1 MAIFRSKPYKVYGK
15 IQRIGGIYI
24 EATVPHGK
32 VGDLVEI
39 KTPSGD
45 IPGEI
50 ISLNSNRAVI
60 MPFSNLYGIGRDA
73 KIDVKGIPVSVYVGD
88 SLIGKVVN
96 AFGIPL
102 DRQSPPLDAK
112 PLEVKL
118 EPINPLL
125 KEKIKE
131 PFDTGIRA
139 INGLYT
145 IGKGQKVGIF
155 AAAGVGKTTT
165 LGMITRYSQA
175 DLVILS
181 LIGERG
187 REVKEFVEDV
197 LGKEGMKKSIVVVST
212 ADEPPVNK
220 VKAAFASMVMARYFA
235 LQKGLNVLFIMDS
248 ITRFA
253 MAKRELGLA
262 SGEPPTTKGYTP
274 SVFYDL
280 SLLAES
286 CGNFSKGSITG
297 IFSVLVEGD
306 DITDPVADFMIGVLD
321 GHIILS
327 RKRAYE
333 NIYPAIDPLKSIS
346 RIMPNVVPREIY
358 DASQYI
364 KSVYATYEKMED
376 VINLGIYKKGSN
388 PQVDLAIEAKP
399 LIDNYFKQ
407 RVDEKVDLGT
417 SWQQL
422 LQLYN
427 KIKQMEVA

>member
-1 MAIFRSKPYKVYGK
+1 MSIRQFKIYGK

-24 EATVPHGK
+24 EATVPYGK

-39 KTPSGD
+39 KTPQQT
-45 IPGEI
+45 IFGEI
-50 ISLNSNRAVI
+50 ISINGDVAVI
-60 MPFSNLYGIGRDA
+60 MPFSNLYGIGSNSR
-73 KIDVKGIPVSVYVGD
+73 IEVKDIPVSVYVGE

-102 DRQSPPLDAK
+102 DRNQPLLDTI
-112 PLEVKL
+112 PLEIKL
-118 EPINPLL
+118 EPINPLM

-145 IGKGQKVGIF
+145 LGKGQKVGIF

-165 LGMITRYSQA
+165 LGMITRYAEA

-187 REVKEFVEDV
+187 REVKEFVEDI
-197 LGKEGMKKSIVVVST
+197 LGKEGMEKSIVIVST

-220 VKAAFASMVMARYFA
+220 VKAAFSSIVMARYFA
-235 LQKGLNVLFIMDS
+235 LEKGYNVLFIMDS

-262 SGEPPTTKGYTP
+262 SGEPPTAKGYTP

-280 SLLAES
+280 SLIAES
-286 CGNFSKGSITG
+286 CGKFRKGSITG

-346 RIMPNVVPREIY
+346 RIMPNVTPPEIY
-358 DASQYI
+358 EASQYI
-364 KSVYATYEKMED
+364 KSVYATYERMED
-376 VINLGIYKKGSN
+376 VINLGIYKEGSN
-388 PQVDLAIEAKP
+388 PQVDLAIKAKP
-399 LIDNYFKQ
+399 LIDDYFKQ
-407 RVDEKVDLGT
+407 RVNEKVSLQE
-417 SWQQL
+417 SWNQL

-427 KIKQMEVA
+427 KIKQLEVVS

>member
-1 MAIFRSKPYKVYGK
+1 MQFRNYKIYGK
-15 IQRIGGIYI
+15 IQKIGGIYI
-24 EATVPHGK
+24 EATVPYGK

-39 KTPSGD
+39 KRGNEK
-45 IPGEI
+45 ILGEI
-50 ISLNSNRAVI
+50 ISLQGNKAVI
-60 MPFSNLYGIGRDA
+60 MPFSNLYGIGRDS
-73 KIDVKGIPVSVYVGD
+73 KIDVKGIPVSVYIGEA
-88 SLIGKVVN
+88 LIGKVVN
-96 AFGIPL
+96 AFGLPL
-102 DRQSPPLDAK
+102 DSNRPLLGTE
-112 PLEVKL
+112 PIEIKL

-125 KEKIKE
+125 KEKIRE
-131 PFDTGIRA
+131 PFDSGIRA
-139 INGLYT
+139 INALYT
-145 IGKGQKVGIF
+145 LGKGQKVGIF

-165 LGMITRYSQA
+165 LGMITRFSQT

-197 LGKEGMKKSIVVVST
+197 LGKEGMEKSIVVVST

-220 VKAAFASMVMARYFA
+220 VKAAFSSLVMARYFA
-235 LQKGLNVLFIMDS
+235 MEKGYNVLFMMDS

-262 SGEPPTTKGYTP
+262 SGEPPTSKGYTP

-286 CGNFSKGSITG
+286 CGNFKKGSITG

-306 DITDPVADFMIGVLD
+306 DLSDPVADFMIGVLD

-346 RIMPNVVPREIY
+346 RIMPNVVPPEVY
-358 DASQYI
+358 EQAQYI

-376 VINLGIYKKGSN
+376 VINLGIYKPRSN
-388 PQVDLAIEAKP
+388 PQVDLAIKAKP
-399 LIDNYFKQ
+399 LIDAFFKQ
-407 RVDEKVDLGT
+407 GINEKVNLQQ

-422 LQLYN
+422 SELYN
-427 KIKQMEVA
+427 TIKQMEVAS

>member
-1 MAIFRSKPYKVYGK
+1 MQKPYKIYGK
-15 IQRIGGIYI
+15 IQKIGGIYI
-24 EATVPHGK
+24 EASVPRGK

-39 KTPSGD
+39 KTSHGRVYGEVISISG
-45 IPGEI
+45 
-50 ISLNSNRAVI
+50 NTAVI

-73 KIDVKGIPVSVYVGD
+73 KIDVKGIPVSVYVGEG
-88 SLIGKVVN
+88 LIGKVVN
-96 AFGIPL
+96 AFGLPL
-102 DRQSPPLDAK
+102 DSNRPLLGTK
-112 PLEVKL
+112 PIEITL

-145 IGKGQKVGIF
+145 LGVGQKVGIF

-165 LGMITRYSQA
+165 LGMITRFSQA

-197 LGKEGMKKSIVVVST
+197 LGKEGMAKSIVIVST

-220 VKAAFASMVMARYFA
+220 VKAAFASVVMARYFA
-235 LQKGLNVLFIMDS
+235 MEKGYNVLFMMDS

-262 SGEPPTTKGYTP
+262 SGEPPTAKGYTP

-280 SLLAES
+280 SLIAES
-286 CGNFSKGSITG
+286 CGKFSNGSITG

-321 GHIILS
+321 GHLILS

-346 RIMPNVVPREIY
+346 RIMPNVTPPEIY
-358 DASQYI
+358 EAAQYI

-376 VINLGIYKKGSN
+376 VINLGIYKQGSN
-388 PQVDLAIEAKP
+388 PQVDLAIKAKP
-399 LIDNYFKQ
+399 LIDNYFRQK
-407 RVDEKVDLGT
+407 VNEKVDLKT

-422 LQLYN
+422 LELKS
-427 KIKQMEVA
+427 KIKQMEAA

>member
-1 MAIFRSKPYKVYGK
+1 
-15 IQRIGGIYI
+15 
-24 EATVPHGK
+24 
-32 VGDLVEI
+32 
-39 KTPSGD
+39 
-45 IPGEI
+45 
-50 ISLNSNRAVI
+50 
-60 MPFSNLYGIGRDA
+60 MPFANLYGIERNA
-73 KIDVKGIPVSVYVGD
+73 KIEVKNIPVSVYIGK
-88 SLIGKVVN
+88 SLLGKVVN
-96 AFGIPL
+96 AFGVPL
-102 DRQSPPLDAK
+102 DTNQPLIDTT
-112 PLEVKL
+112 PVEIKL
-118 EPINPLL
+118 EPINPLY

-145 IGKGQKVGIF
+145 LGKGQKVGIF
-155 AAAGVGKTTT
+155 AAAGVGKTTM
-165 LGMITRYSQA
+165 LGMITKYSKA
-175 DLVILS
+175 DIVILS

-187 REVKEFVEDV
+187 REVREFVEDI
-197 LGKEGMKKSIVVVST
+197 LGKEGMEKSIVVVAT

-220 VKAAFASMVMARYFA
+220 VKAAFSSMVMARYFA
-235 LQKGLNVLFIMDS
+235 ENGYDVLFIMDS

-262 SGEPPTTKGYTP
+262 SGEPPTLKGYTP

-286 CGNFSKGSITG
+286 CGNFKKGSITG

-306 DITDPVADFMIGVLD
+306 DLTDPVADFMIGVLD

-346 RIMPNVVPREIY
+346 RIMPNIVPEEIY
-358 DASQYI
+358 EASQYI
-364 KSVYATYEKMED
+364 KSIYSVYEKMED

-388 PQVDLAIEAKP
+388 PNVDLAISAKP

-407 RVDEKVDLGT
+407 KINQKITLEQSWKELLNLKEKIA
-417 SWQQL
+417 QL
-422 LQLYN
+422 SS
-427 KIKQMEVA
+427 

>member
-1 MAIFRSKPYKVYGK
+1 MEREHYKDYKIYGK
-15 IQRIGGIYI
+15 IQKIGGIYI
-24 EATVPHGK
+24 EATVPYGQ
-32 VGDLVEI
+32 VGGLVEI
-39 KTPSGD
+39 KTSQKKLW
-45 IPGEI
+45 GEI
-50 ISLNSNRAVI
+50 ISLRNDIAVI
-60 MPFSNLYGIGRDA
+60 MPFANLYGIERNA
-73 KIDVKGIPVSVYVGD
+73 KIEVKNIPVSVYIGK
-88 SLIGKVVN
+88 SLLGKVVN
-96 AFGIPL
+96 AFGVPL
-102 DRQSPPLDAK
+102 DTNQPLIDTT
-112 PLEVKL
+112 PVEIKL
-118 EPINPLL
+118 EPINPLY

-145 IGKGQKVGIF
+145 LGKGQKVGIF
-155 AAAGVGKTTT
+155 AAAGVGKTTM
-165 LGMITRYSQA
+165 LGMITKYSKA
-175 DLVILS
+175 DIVILS

-187 REVKEFVEDV
+187 REVREFVEDI
-197 LGKEGMKKSIVVVST
+197 LGKEGMEKSIVVVAT

-220 VKAAFASMVMARYFA
+220 VKAAFSSMVMARYFA
-235 LQKGLNVLFIMDS
+235 ENGYDVLFIMDS

-262 SGEPPTTKGYTP
+262 SGEPPTLKGYTP

-286 CGNFSKGSITG
+286 CGNFKKGSITG

-306 DITDPVADFMIGVLD
+306 DLTDPVADFMIGVLD

-346 RIMPNVVPREIY
+346 RIMPNIVPEEIY
-358 DASQYI
+358 EASQYI
-364 KSVYATYEKMED
+364 KSIYSVYEKMED

-388 PQVDLAIEAKP
+388 PNVDLAISAKP

-407 RVDEKVDLGT
+407 KINQKIPLEQSWKELLNLKEKIA
-417 SWQQL
+417 QL
-422 LQLYN
+422 SS
-427 KIKQMEVA
+427 

>member
-1 MAIFRSKPYKVYGK
+1 MLKPYKIYGK
-15 IQRIGGIYI
+15 IQKIGGIYI
-24 EATVPHGK
+24 EASVPGGK

-39 KTPSGD
+39 KTSQGTVLGEVISISG
-45 IPGEI
+45 
-50 ISLNSNRAVI
+50 NTAVI

-73 KIDVKGIPVSVYVGD
+73 KIDIKGIPVSVYVGEG
-88 SLIGKVVN
+88 LIGKVVN
-96 AFGIPL
+96 AFGLPL
-102 DRQSPPLDAK
+102 DKGKQVLGTK
-112 PLEVKL
+112 PVEIKL

-125 KEKIKE
+125 KEKIRE

-145 IGKGQKVGIF
+145 LGKGQKVGIF
-155 AAAGVGKTTT
+155 AAAGVGKTTM
-165 LGMITRYSQA
+165 LGMITRFSQA

-197 LGKEGMKKSIVVVST
+197 LGKEGMEKSIVVVST

-220 VKAAFASMVMARYFA
+220 VKAAFSSMVMARYFA
-235 LQKGLNVLFIMDS
+235 LEKGYNVLFMMDS

-262 SGEPPTTKGYTP
+262 SGEPPTAKGYTP

-286 CGNFSKGSITG
+286 CGNFGKGSITG

-346 RIMPNVVPREIY
+346 RIMPNVVPPEIY
-358 DASQYI
+358 DAAQYI
-364 KSVYATYEKMED
+364 KSVYATYERMED
-376 VINLGIYKKGSN
+376 VINLGIYKRGSN
-388 PQVDLAIEAKP
+388 LQVDLAIEAKP
-399 LIDNYFKQ
+399 LIDNYFRQKIN
-407 RVDEKVDLGT
+407 EKVDLKK

-422 LQLYN
+422 LDLYD
-427 KIKQMEVA
+427 KIKQMEVAKL

>member
-1 MAIFRSKPYKVYGK
+1 MQKPYKIYGK
-15 IQRIGGIYI
+15 IQKIGGIYI
-24 EATVPHGK
+24 EASVPRGK

-39 KTPSGD
+39 KTSHGRVYGEVISISG
-45 IPGEI
+45 
-50 ISLNSNRAVI
+50 NTAVI

-73 KIDVKGIPVSVYVGD
+73 KIDVKGIPVSVYVGEG
-88 SLIGKVVN
+88 LIGKVVN
-96 AFGIPL
+96 AFGLPL
-102 DRQSPPLDAK
+102 DSNRPLLGTK
-112 PLEVKL
+112 PIEITL

-145 IGKGQKVGIF
+145 LGVGQKVGIF

-165 LGMITRYSQA
+165 LGMITRFSQA

-197 LGKEGMKKSIVVVST
+197 LGKEGMEKSIVIVST

-220 VKAAFASMVMARYFA
+220 VKAAFASVVMARYFA
-235 LQKGLNVLFIMDS
+235 MEKGYNVLFMMDS

-262 SGEPPTTKGYTP
+262 SGEPPTAKGYTP

-280 SLLAES
+280 SLIAES
-286 CGNFSKGSITG
+286 CGKFSNGSITG

-321 GHIILS
+321 GHLILS

-346 RIMPNVVPREIY
+346 RIMPNVTPPEIY
-358 DASQYI
+358 EAAQYI

-376 VINLGIYKKGSN
+376 VINLGIYKQGSN
-388 PQVDLAIEAKP
+388 PQVDLAIKAKP
-399 LIDNYFKQ
+399 LIDNYFRQK
-407 RVDEKVDLGT
+407 VNEKVDLKT

-422 LQLYN
+422 LELKS

>member
-1 MAIFRSKPYKVYGK
+1 MELKQFKIYGK
-15 IQRIGGIYI
+15 IKRIGGIYI
-24 EATVPHGK
+24 EATVPYGK

-39 KTPSGD
+39 KSEKKT
-45 IPGEI
+45 IKGEI
-50 ISLNSNRAVI
+50 ISINGSTAVI
-60 MPFSNLYGIGRDA
+60 MPFSNLYGIGSNS
-73 KIDVKGIPVSVYVGD
+73 KIEVKDIPVSVYVGE

-96 AFGIPL
+96 SFGIPL
-102 DRQSPPLDAK
+102 EKSSPLMDTI
-112 PLEVKL
+112 PLEIKL

-139 INGLYT
+139 INGFYT
-145 IGKGQKVGIF
+145 LGKGQKVGIF

-165 LGMITRYSQA
+165 LGMITKYAQA

-187 REVKEFVEDV
+187 REVKEFIEDV
-197 LGKEGMKKSIVVVST
+197 LGKEGMEKSIVVVST
-212 ADEPPVNK
+212 ADDPPINK
-220 VKAAFASMVMARYFA
+220 VKAAFSSMVMARYFA
-235 LQKGLNVLFIMDS
+235 FKKGYNVLFIMDS

-262 SGEPPTTKGYTP
+262 SGEPPTSKGYTP

-280 SLLAES
+280 SLIAES

-346 RIMPNVVPREIY
+346 RIMPNIVPKEIY
-358 DASQYI
+358 EASQFLKGI
-364 KSVYATYEKMED
+364 YATYEQMED
-376 VINLGIYKKGSN
+376 VINLGIYKEGSN
-388 PQVDLAIEAKP
+388 PQVDLAIKAKP
-399 LIDNYFKQ
+399 LIDNYFRQ
-407 RVDEKVDLGT
+407 KVDAKVSLQE
-417 SWQQL
+417 SWTQL
-422 LQLYN
+422 LELYN
-427 KIKQMEVA
+427 KIKQLEVVS

>member
-1 MAIFRSKPYKVYGK
+1 
-15 IQRIGGIYI
+15 
-24 EATVPHGK
+24 
-32 VGDLVEI
+32 
-39 KTPSGD
+39 
-45 IPGEI
+45 
-50 ISLNSNRAVI
+50 
-60 MPFSNLYGIGRDA
+60 
-73 KIDVKGIPVSVYVGD
+73 
-88 SLIGKVVN
+88 
-96 AFGIPL
+96 
-102 DRQSPPLDAK
+102 
-112 PLEVKL
+112 
-118 EPINPLL
+118 
-125 KEKIKE
+125 
-131 PFDTGIRA
+131 
-139 INGLYT
+139 
-145 IGKGQKVGIF
+145 
-155 AAAGVGKTTT
+155 
-165 LGMITRYSQA
+165 LGMITRFSQA

-197 LGKEGMKKSIVVVST
+197 LGKEGMEKSIVVVST

-220 VKAAFASMVMARYFA
+220 VKAAFSSLVMARYFA
-235 LQKGLNVLFIMDS
+235 MEKGLNVLFMMDS

-286 CGNFSKGSITG
+286 CGNFKKGSITG

-346 RIMPNVVPREIY
+346 RIMPNVVPEKVY
-358 DASQYI
+358 EQSQYI

-376 VINLGIYKKGSN
+376 VINLGIYKPGSN
-388 PQVDLAIEAKP
+388 PQVDLAIRAKP
-399 LIDNYFKQ
+399 MIDNFFRQ
-407 RVDEKVDLGT
+407 GINQKVDLQT

-422 LQLYN
+422 DELYD
-427 KIKQMEVA
+427 KIKQMEASYAT

>member
-1 MAIFRSKPYKVYGK
+1 MKKKPYKIYGK
-15 IQRIGGIYI
+15 IQKTGGIYI
-24 EATVPHGK
+24 EATVPYGK

-39 KTPSGD
+39 KGKEGSVF
-45 IPGEI
+45 GEI
-50 ISLNSNRAVI
+50 ISLNNSTAVI

-73 KIDVKGIPVSVYVGD
+73 KIEVKGVPVSVYVGEG
-88 SLIGKVVN
+88 LLGKVVN

-102 DRQSPPLDAK
+102 DGNRPPINAERVEITLN
-112 PLEVKL
+112 
-118 EPINPLL
+118 PINPLL
-125 KEKIKE
+125 KEKIRE

-145 IGKGQKVGIF
+145 LGRGQKVGIF

-165 LGMITRYSQA
+165 LGMITRFSKA
-175 DLVILS
+175 DIVILS

-197 LGKEGMKKSIVVVST
+197 LGKEGMEKSIVVVST

-220 VKAAFASMVMARYFA
+220 VKAAFSSMVMARYFA
-235 LQKGLNVLFIMDS
+235 LKKGYNVLFMMDS

-253 MAKRELGLA
+253 MARRELGLA
-262 SGEPPTTKGYTP
+262 SGEPPTSKGYTP

-286 CGNFSKGSITG
+286 CGNFKQGSITG

-306 DITDPVADFMIGVLD
+306 DLTDPVADFMIGVLD

-346 RIMPNVVPREIY
+346 RIMPNVVPPKVYEM
-358 DASQYI
+358 SQYI
-364 KSVYATYEKMED
+364 KSVYATYEQMED
-376 VINLGIYKKGSN
+376 VITLGVYKEGSN
-388 PQVDLAIEAKP
+388 PKVDLAIRAKP
-399 LIDNYFKQ
+399 LIDEYFKQ
-407 RVDEKVDLGT
+407 GIHEKVDLQT
-417 SWQQL
+417 SWKQL
-422 LQLYN
+422 ENLYS
-427 KIKQMEVA
+427 KIKQMEVAS

>member
-1 MAIFRSKPYKVYGK
+1 MAKLYKTYGK
-15 IQRIGGIYI
+15 IQKVGGIYI

-32 VGDLVEI
+32 VGSLVEI
-39 KTPSGD
+39 SGD
-45 IPGEI
+45 HGKIWGEI
-50 ISLNSNRAVI
+50 IALQNHKAVI
-60 MPFSNLYGIGRDA
+60 MPFFNLYGISKNS
-73 KIDVKGIPVSVYVGD
+73 KIEVKDIPVSVYVGKG
-88 SLIGKVVN
+88 LIGKVVN

-102 DRQSPPLDAK
+102 DSNRPLLGTE
-112 PLEVKL
+112 PIEIKL

-125 KEKIKE
+125 KEKITE

-139 INGLYT
+139 INALYT
-145 IGKGQKVGIF
+145 LGKGQKVGVF

-165 LGMITRYSQA
+165 LGMITRFSQA

-197 LGKEGMKKSIVVVST
+197 LGKEGMEKSIVVVST

-220 VKAAFASMVMARYFA
+220 VKAAFSSLVMARYFA
-235 LQKGLNVLFIMDS
+235 MEKGLNVLFMMDS

-286 CGNFSKGSITG
+286 CGNFKKGSITG
-297 IFSVLVEGD
+297 IFSVLVEGE

-346 RIMPNVVPREIY
+346 RIMPNVVPEKVY
-358 DASQYI
+358 EQSQYI

-376 VINLGIYKKGSN
+376 VINLGIYKPGSN
-388 PQVDLAIEAKP
+388 PQVDLAIRAKP
-399 LIDNYFKQ
+399 MIDNFFRQ
-407 RVDEKVDLGT
+407 GINQKVDLQT

-422 LQLYN
+422 DELYD
-427 KIKQMEVA
+427 KIKQMEASYAT

>member
-1 MAIFRSKPYKVYGK
+1 MGKPYKVYGK
-15 IQRIGGIYI
+15 IQKIGGIYV
-24 EATVPHGK
+24 EATVPEGK

-39 KTPSGD
+39 KSPSQTVF
-45 IPGEI
+45 GEI
-50 ISLNSNRAVI
+50 ISINGHSAVV

-73 KIDVKGIPVSVYVGD
+73 KVDVKGIPVSVYVGEG
-88 SLIGKVVN
+88 LLGKVVN

-102 DRQSPPLDAK
+102 DGKRPLLGTK
-112 PLEVKL
+112 PIEIKL
-118 EPINPLL
+118 QPINPLM

-139 INGLYT
+139 INALYT
-145 IGKGQKVGIF
+145 LGKGQKVGIF

-165 LGMITRYSQA
+165 LGMITRFSQA

-197 LGKEGMKKSIVVVST
+197 LGKEGMEKSIVVVST

-235 LQKGLNVLFIMDS
+235 LEKGMNVLFIMDS

-262 SGEPPTTKGYTP
+262 SGEPPTAKGYTP

-280 SLLAES
+280 SLIAES
-286 CGNFSKGSITG
+286 CGKFSKGSITG

-333 NIYPAIDPLKSIS
+333 NIYPAVDPLKSIS
-346 RIMPNVVPREIY
+346 RIMPNVVPPEIY
-358 DASQYI
+358 EASQYI

-376 VINLGIYKKGSN
+376 VINLGIYKMGSN
-388 PQVDLAIEAKP
+388 PRVDLAVKAKP
-399 LIDNYFKQ
+399 LIDDFFRQKVQ
-407 RVDEKVDLGT
+407 EKVNLQE

-422 LQLYN
+422 LELYN
-427 KIKQMEVA
+427 KIKQLEVVS

>member
-1 MAIFRSKPYKVYGK
+1 MELKQFKIYGK
-15 IQRIGGIYI
+15 IKRIGGIYI
-24 EATVPHGK
+24 EATVPYGK

-39 KTPSGD
+39 KSEKKT
-45 IPGEI
+45 IKGEI
-50 ISLNSNRAVI
+50 ISINGSTAVI
-60 MPFSNLYGIGRDA
+60 MPFSNLYGIGSNS
-73 KIDVKGIPVSVYVGD
+73 KIEVKDIPVSVYVGE

-96 AFGIPL
+96 SFGIPL
-102 DRQSPPLDAK
+102 EKSSPLMDTI
-112 PLEVKL
+112 PLEIKL

-139 INGLYT
+139 INGFYT
-145 IGKGQKVGIF
+145 LGKGQKVGIF

-165 LGMITRYSQA
+165 LGMITKYAQA

-187 REVKEFVEDV
+187 REVKEFIEDV
-197 LGKEGMKKSIVVVST
+197 LGKEGMEKSIVVVST
-212 ADEPPVNK
+212 ADDPPINK
-220 VKAAFASMVMARYFA
+220 VKAAFSSMVMARYFA
-235 LQKGLNVLFIMDS
+235 FKKGYNVLFIMDS

-262 SGEPPTTKGYTP
+262 SGEPPTSKGYTP

-280 SLLAES
+280 SLIAES

-346 RIMPNVVPREIY
+346 RIMPNIVPKEIY
-358 DASQYI
+358 EASQFLKGI
-364 KSVYATYEKMED
+364 YATYEQMED
-376 VINLGIYKKGSN
+376 VINLGIYKEGSN
-388 PQVDLAIEAKP
+388 PQVDLAIKAKP
-399 LIDNYFKQ
+399 LIDNYFRQK
-407 RVDEKVDLGT
+407 VDEKVSLQE
-417 SWQQL
+417 SWTQL
-422 LQLYN
+422 LELYN
-427 KIKQMEVA
+427 KIKQLEVVS

>member
-1 MAIFRSKPYKVYGK
+1 MELKQFKIYGK
-15 IQRIGGIYI
+15 IKRIGGIYI
-24 EATVPHGK
+24 EATVPYGK

-39 KTPSGD
+39 KSEKKT
-45 IPGEI
+45 IKGEI
-50 ISLNSNRAVI
+50 ISINGSTAVI
-60 MPFSNLYGIGRDA
+60 MPFSNLYGIGSNS
-73 KIDVKGIPVSVYVGD
+73 KIEVKDIPVSVYVGE

-96 AFGIPL
+96 SFGIPL
-102 DRQSPPLDAK
+102 EKSSPLMDTI
-112 PLEVKL
+112 PLEIKL

-139 INGLYT
+139 INGFYT
-145 IGKGQKVGIF
+145 LGKGQKVGIF

-165 LGMITRYSQA
+165 LGMITKYAQA

-197 LGKEGMKKSIVVVST
+197 LGKEGMEKSIVVVST
-212 ADEPPVNK
+212 ADDPPINK
-220 VKAAFASMVMARYFA
+220 VKAAFSSMVMARYFA
-235 LQKGLNVLFIMDS
+235 FKKGYNVLFIMDS

-262 SGEPPTTKGYTP
+262 SGEPPTSKGYTP

-280 SLLAES
+280 SLIAES

-346 RIMPNVVPREIY
+346 RIMPNIVPREIY
-358 DASQYI
+358 EASQFLKGI
-364 KSVYATYEKMED
+364 YATYEQMED
-376 VINLGIYKKGSN
+376 VINLGIYKEGSN
-388 PQVDLAIEAKP
+388 PQVDLAIKAKP
-399 LIDNYFKQ
+399 LIDNYFRQK
-407 RVDEKVDLGT
+407 VDEKVSLQE
-417 SWQQL
+417 SWTQL
-422 LQLYN
+422 LELYN
-427 KIKQMEVA
+427 KIKQLEVVS

>member
-1 MAIFRSKPYKVYGK
+1 MSPKPYKIYGK
-15 IQRIGGIYI
+15 IRRIGGIYI

-39 KTPSGD
+39 KTPQGG
-45 IPGEI
+45 IFGEI
-50 ISLNSNRAVI
+50 ISLSKNTAVI

-73 KIDVKGIPVSVYVGD
+73 KIDVRGIPVSVYVGE

-102 DRQSPPLDAK
+102 DRKTPPLNAT
-112 PLEVKL
+112 PLEIKL

-125 KEKIKE
+125 KEKIRE
-131 PFDTGIRA
+131 PFDSGIRA

-145 IGKGQKVGIF
+145 LGRGQKVGIF

-165 LGMITRYSQA
+165 LGMITRFSKA

-187 REVKEFVEDV
+187 REVKEFVEDI
-197 LGKEGMKKSIVVVST
+197 LGREGMEKSIVVVST

-235 LQKGLNVLFIMDS
+235 LEKGYNVLFIMDS

-262 SGEPPTTKGYTP
+262 SGEPPTAKGYTP

-333 NIYPAIDPLKSIS
+333 NIYPAIDPLRSIS
-346 RIMPNVVPREIY
+346 RIMPNVVPPEVY
-358 DASQYI
+358 EASQYL
-364 KSVYATYEKMED
+364 KSVYATYERMED
-376 VINLGIYKKGSN
+376 VINLGIYKRGSN

-399 LIDNYFKQ
+399 LIDSYFKQ
-407 RVDEKVDLGT
+407 RVDEKVTLQE
-417 SWQQL
+417 SWEQL

-427 KIKQMEVA
+427 KIKQMEVVS